1 MSPII
6 THEDELIL
14 AKSERELV
22 SQFKKLA
29 KAQSSLIDSQKK
41 YAESISKASI
51 IRDML
56 NRTFRDVL
64 KQMQTLARE
73 HRSNIKDEEVNLYK
87 DIISKNDDYIKAN
100 NKYLNAI
107 KDLAVQK
114 EYLVQKKEEFVDALS
129 ELADKRSIVIKK
141 ALNAEKAKNKL
152 IDGDKLNILDQEL
165 NDVQRDFDRA
175 REIFLKKIHQFIE
188 VRDEIN
194 ALWIKL
200 KDTITELSQKILL
213 FLLISFF
220 QKN

>member
-6 THEDELIL
+6 THQDELEL
-14 AKSERELV
+14 AKSEKELV

-29 KAQSSLIDSQKK
+29 KAQQSLINSQIK
-41 YAESISKASI
+41 YAEHIANANN
-51 IRDML
+51 IREML

-87 DIISKNDDYIKAN
+87 DIISKNDGYIKAN
-100 NKYLNAI
+100 NIYLNAI

-114 EYLVQKKEEFVDALS
+114 EYLVKKKEEFVDSLA
-129 ELADKRSIVIKK
+129 ELANKRSIVIKK
-141 ALNAEKAKNKL
+141 ALDAEKAKNKL
-152 IDGDKLNILDQEL
+152 IDGDKLNILDQQL

-175 REIFLKKIHQFIE
+175 RDIFIKKIYQFTE

-194 ALWIKL
+194 TLWIKL
-200 KDTITELSQKILL
+200 KDTITELS
-213 FLLISFF
+213 
-220 QKN
+220 

>member
-6 THEDELIL
+6 THEDELEL
-14 AKSERELV
+14 SKMEKELV

-29 KAQSSLIDSQKK
+29 KAQNSLINSQIK
-41 YAESISKASI
+41 YAENITKVKN
-51 IRDML
+51 IREML

-87 DIISKNDDYIKAN
+87 DIITKNDDYIKAN
-100 NKYLNAI
+100 NRYLNAI

-114 EYLVQKKEEFVDALS
+114 EYLVQKKEEFVDALADV
-129 ELADKRSIVIKK
+129 ADKRSLVIKK
-141 ALNAEKAKNKL
+141 ALDAEKAKNKL
-152 IDGDKLNILDQEL
+152 VEGDKLNILDQQL

-200 KDTITELSQKILL
+200 KDTITELS
-213 FLLISFF
+213 
-220 QKN
+220 